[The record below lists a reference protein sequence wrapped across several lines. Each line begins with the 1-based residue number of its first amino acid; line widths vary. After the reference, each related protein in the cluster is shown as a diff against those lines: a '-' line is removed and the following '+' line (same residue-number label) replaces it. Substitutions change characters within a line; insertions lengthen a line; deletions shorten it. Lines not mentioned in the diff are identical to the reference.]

1 MIYLGIFAIAIALW
15 MAYEVWRAPVL
26 RSDKDDG
33 FTVVRSERSLKDL
46 LRIFN
51 KKNNDHT
58 NNTRTS

>member
-1 MIYLGIFAIAIALW
+1 MTYLAIFVISVALW
-15 MAYEVWRAPVL
+15 MAYEIWRAPVL

-58 NNTRTS
+58 NNTRNS